1 MKWLEGVKALKIKL
15 MTHMIAG
22 FPDNESSYSVAK
34 ALIDGGSSYLEI
46 QFPFSDPSADGPL
59 IEKASFDAID
69 GGFKLD
75 DGFKLIER
83 ITQIS
88 DIPVFIMT
96 YANIAYSCGIGEFV
110 KKGKSAGACG
120 FIIPDLPFD
129 CDEGLVEEAEKEG
142 MAVVPVVVPGIS
154 DERLDKILSYNT
166 DYIYAAMRKGI
177 TGKETV
183 IDETNKEYL
192 QSIRNRG
199 KDTLNI
205 LAGFGIRGKEQI
217 TMLEEYADCA
227 IVGSAIV
234 ERINNPGD
242 LTVYESVKDFIVSLK

>member
-1 MKWLEGVKALKIKL
+1 MKIKL

-22 FPDNESSYSVAK
+22 FPDKDTSFEIAK
-34 ALIDGGSSYLEI
+34 ALIDGGASYLEI

-59 IEKASFDAID
+59 IEKASYEAID
-69 GGFKLD
+69 NGFKVD

-83 ITQIS
+83 IGKIS

-96 YANIAYSCGIGEFV
+96 YGNIAYRYGLSEFV
-110 KKGKSAGACG
+110 KKGKESGASG

-129 CDEGLVEEAEKEG
+129 SDEGLLKEAEKEG
-142 MAVVPVVVPGIS
+142 MSVVPVVVPGMPQG
-154 DERLDKILSYNT
+154 RLEKILSYNT

-183 IDETNKEYL
+183 IDSTNKEYL
-192 QSIRNRG
+192 TSIRNKG
-199 KDTLNI
+199 KEGLNI
-205 LAGFGIRGKEQI
+205 LAGFGIRGNEQI
-217 TMLEEYADCA
+217 LMLEKYADCA

-234 ERINNPGD
+234 EKINNPGS
-242 LTVYESVKDFIVSLK
+242 LSVYESVRQFIMSLHD

>member
-1 MKWLEGVKALKIKL
+1 MKIKL

-22 FPDNESSYSVAK
+22 FPDNETAYSIAR
-34 ALIDGGSSYLEI
+34 ALIDGGTSYLEI

-59 IEKASFDAID
+59 IEKASYDAIEA
-69 GGFKLD
+69 GFKVD
-75 DGFKLIER
+75 EGFKLIER
-83 ITQIS
+83 IKKIS

-96 YANIAYSCGIGEFV
+96 YGNIAYSFGISDFV
-110 KKGKSAGACG
+110 KKGKLAGACG

-129 CDEGLVEEAEKEG
+129 FDEGLLIEAEKEG

-183 IDETNKEYL
+183 INDTNKEYL

-199 KDTLNI
+199 KKSLNI

-217 TMLEEYADCA
+217 ELLSEYADCA

-234 ERINNPGD
+234 ERINNPGE
-242 LTVYESVKDFIVSLK
+242 LSAYESVKQFIMSLKI

>member
-1 MKWLEGVKALKIKL
+1 MSIKI

-22 FPDNESSYSVAK
+22 FPDNETSFKVAE
-34 ALIDGGSSYLEI
+34 ALIAGGASYLEI
-46 QFPFSDPSADGPL
+46 QFPFSDPSADGPV
-59 IEKASFDAID
+59 IEKASYDAIEA
-69 GGFKLD
+69 GFTVEE
-75 DGFKLIER
+75 GFRLIER
-83 ITQIS
+83 IKETS

-96 YANIAYSCGIGEFV
+96 YANIAYKSGIREFV
-110 KKGKSAGACG
+110 EKGKKSGAAG

-129 CDEGLVEEAEKEG
+129 SDEGLLSEADK
-142 MAVVPVVVPGIS
+142 AALSVVPVVVPGIKE
-154 DERLDKILSYNT
+154 ERLEKILSYRT

-183 IDETNKEYL
+183 IDSSNRQYLET
-192 QSIRNRG
+192 IRNKG
-199 KDTLNI
+199 KKDLNI

-217 TMLEEYADCA
+217 KMLEKHADCA

-242 LTVYESVKDFIVSLK
+242 CSVYESVKNFMESLNAG

>member
-1 MKWLEGVKALKIKL
+1 MKIKL

-22 FPDNESSYSVAK
+22 FPDKETSFEIAK
-34 ALIDGGSSYLEI
+34 ALIDGGASYLEI

-59 IEKASFDAID
+59 IEKASYEAID
-69 GGFKLD
+69 NGFKVD

-83 ITQIS
+83 IGRIS

-96 YANIAYSCGIGEFV
+96 YGNIAYSCGLSEFV
-110 KKGKSAGACG
+110 KKGKESGVSG

-129 CDEGLVEEAEKEG
+129 RDEGLLKEAEKKG
-142 MAVVPVVVPGIS
+142 MSVVPVVVPGMPQG
-154 DERLDKILSYNT
+154 RLEKILSYNT

-183 IDETNKEYL
+183 IDSTNKEYL
-192 QSIRNRG
+192 TSIRKKG
-199 KDTLNI
+199 KDGLNI

-217 TMLEEYADCA
+217 LMLEEYADCA

-234 ERINNPGD
+234 ETINNPGS
-242 LTVYESVKDFIVSLK
+242 LSVYESVRQFIMSLHD